1 MVYTIHTVHAQ
12 KLGFLLEEE
21 VFWAQGQALAGTV
34 LQGFT

>member
-12 KLGFLLEEE
+12 KLGFLLEE
-21 VFWAQGQALAGTV
+21 VFWAQGQAIAGTV